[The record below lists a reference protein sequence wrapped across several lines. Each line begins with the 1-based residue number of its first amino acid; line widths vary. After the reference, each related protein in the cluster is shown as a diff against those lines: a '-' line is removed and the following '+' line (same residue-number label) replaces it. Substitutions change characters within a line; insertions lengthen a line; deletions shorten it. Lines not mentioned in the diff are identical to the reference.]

1 MPQFVIPIIAGAIG
15 TSIAVATVIY
25 YVGATVVTSY
35 ALNALSKKATRKA
48 AAAAASA
55 QAAQKGYGTSINA
68 VVPAADHAIIYGVQR
83 VGGIIFYRSITEDQK
98 YLHTLIALAGHEC
111 SEIITVYAGN
121 VELSLNSNGFVT
133 NKEFCQDR
141 IETAL
146 YILQDGEF
154 IVNVDGISIVRK
166 SFLRINKHLG
176 TSTQAADADLVAED
190 SAWTTAHQAKGIC
203 YIYVRAEFETSIF
216 PQGLPVFNAK
226 VRGKKVYDPRTSS
239 FVDSGNAALSIRDY
253 LISDYGLGVDEAT
266 EINDTL
272 FSAAANVC
280 GENVPLAQGGGAT
293 DNRYETHGSFV
304 TSLPPEDVI
313 TDLVAS
319 MAGTIFYS
327 QGQWG
332 VKAGEFTSSVLT
344 LTEDDLRSNLQV
356 STRHSRRDNFNAVTG
371 MFSGFESDYQPTD
384 FPIVTSSTFET
395 VDGGERIIQ
404 DIPLPFTPKAS
415 SAQRIAKIALF
426 KQREQ
431 LTLSG
436 TFGLRALQLQIGDI
450 ISLTNTRLGFS
461 AKTFEV
467 ADWSFGIS
475 QDKAL
480 EVTMTLREIS
490 SAVYDWNAEEKDFE
504 LNATTLPSA
513 NQVPTVGL
521 GVDFDLRVV
530 NQAAV
535 GVLIIDVTANEPFA
549 VEFEA
554 QYKRTSDANFISVGK
569 QRNGL
574 FEVTGLGDDTYDVR
588 ARAFNAFGAAGPF
601 TSTAGQQ
608 LTAFATPPDN
618 VTNFTGN
625 VTGNSLNLSWTPVSN
640 ADLSH
645 YKVRFSSQ
653 TSGASYQNAVDIVD
667 KLARPANVA
676 VVPAKTGTYFIKAV
690 DKIGGVS
697 ATAASFVVLVDP
709 NNVENFNAIQTIQE
723 DPVFAGTRTN
733 VVVLEDSE
741 GDYLAL
747 DTVDQFDSGSGNFDD
762 ALGLFDG
769 FSGTVSSG
777 IYDFNT
783 TVDFGEVYT
792 SRIYPKFKV
801 DYLDYVN
808 DFDSATGLF
817 DARLGDFDGD
827 PAQFDVTS
835 ARFEL
840 RHTNDDP
847 SGSPTYTAYQP
858 FIVAD
863 ITARAMQFRCILE
876 CTNGAASP
884 AIRELRAEIDMP
896 ERTQSEFDITFTG
909 TKSVTF
915 PTKFKGVP
923 AIGLSL
929 ANLADGERYVITNK
943 TRAGFDIEVFSG
955 SSTSTNSVTLDY
967 VAKGFGKEI
976 V

>member
-1 MPQFVIPIIAGAIG
+1 MVQLFVAAAGAILG
-15 TSIAVATVIY
+15 TAAGTIGATAILGTTIATVAGY
-25 YVGATVVTSY
+25 AAYTAVTAY
-35 ALNALSKKATRKA
+35 AINALQKKSLSKARS
-48 AAAAASA
+48 AAASVA
-55 QAAQKGYGTSINA
+55 AAQKGYGTNVNA
-68 VVPAADHAIIYGVQR
+68 VAPASDHAIIYGQQR
-83 VGGIIFYRSITEDQK
+83 VGGVIFYRSVTDDQK

-111 SEIITVYAGN
+111 HEIGTIFADN
-121 VELSLNSNGFVT
+121 VSLTLDGNGFVT
-133 NKEFCQDR
+133 NDAFQIKD
-141 IETAL
+141 A
-146 YILQDGEF
+146 DGAV
-154 IVNVDGISIVRK
+154 VNSAI
-166 SFLRINKHLG
+166 RINKHLG
-176 TSTQAADADLVAED
+176 TSTQAADTDLVAED
-190 SAWTTAHQAKGIC
+190 TAWTTQHTARGVT
-203 YIYVRAEFETSIF
+203 YIYIRAEFDTTIF
-216 PQGLPVFNAK
+216 PQGLPTFSAIVK
-226 VRGKKVYDPRTSS
+226 GKKVFDPRSS
-239 FVDSGNAALSIRDY
+239 ATAWSSNAALCLRDY
-253 LISDYGLGVDEAT
+253 LISDYGLGAET
-266 EINDTL
+266 SEINDTV
-272 FSAAANVC
+272 FSTAANTC
-280 GENVPLAQGGGAT
+280 DENITLSAGGT
-293 DNRYETHGSFV
+293 EKRYTVDGSFV
-304 TSLPPEDVI
+304 TALPPDDVI
-313 TDLVAS
+313 TDLTAS
-319 MAGTIFYS
+319 MAGTIYYS

-344 LTEDDLRSNLQV
+344 LDEDDLRSNLQIN
-356 STRHSRRDNFNAVTG
+356 TRHSRRDNFNTVSG
-371 MFSGFESDYQPTD
+371 MFSGEDSDYQPTD
-384 FPIVTSSTFET
+384 FPQITSSTFVS
-395 VDGGERIIQ
+395 VDGGETVVQ
-404 DIPLPFTPKAS
+404 DIPFPFTSTAS
-415 SAQRIAKIALF
+415 RAQRIAKIALF
-426 KQREQ
+426 RNREQ
-431 LTLSG
+431 LTISG
-436 TFGLRALQLQIGDI
+436 TFGLRSLQLQIGDVVSI
-450 ISLTNTRLGFS
+450 TNTRLGFS
-461 AKTFEV
+461 SKTFEV
-467 ADWSFGIS
+467 VDWRFGFGT
-475 QDKAL
+475 DKSL
-480 EVTMTLREIS
+480 EVSLTLREIS
-490 SAVYDWNAEEKDFE
+490 SAVYDWSAEETQFE
-504 LNATTLPSA
+504 LNSTILPSA
-513 NQVPTVGL
+513 NEVPTVGL

-530 NQAAV
+530 NQSAV

-554 QYKRTSDANFISVGK
+554 QYKRTSDANFVSVGK

-588 ARAFNAFGAAGPF
+588 ARGFNAFGAAGPF
-601 TSTAGQQ
+601 TSTAGKQ
-608 LTAFATPPDN
+608 LTAFASPPDN

-625 VTGNSLNLSWTPVSN
+625 VTGSALNLSWTPVAN

-645 YKVRFSSQ
+645 YKVRFSSE
-653 TSGASYQNAVDIVD
+653 TSGASYQNAVSIVD
-667 KLARPANVA
+667 KIARPANTA
-676 VVPAKTGTYFIKAV
+676 VVPAKTGTYFLKAV

-697 ATAASFVVLVDP
+697 AAAASFVVLVDP

-723 DPVFAGTRTN
+723 DPVFAGARSN
-733 VVVLEDSE
+733 VVVLEDGE

-747 DTVDQFDSGSGNFDD
+747 DTVQQFDAQSGDFDD

-769 FSGTVSSG
+769 FSGTVASG
-777 IYDFNT
+777 TYDFNT

-896 ERTQSEFDITFTG
+896 ERTQSEVDITFTG
-909 TKSVTF
+909 TKAVTF

-923 AIGLSL
+923 ALGLSL

-943 TRAGFDIEVFSG
+943 TRAGFNIEVFSG

>member
-1 MPQFVIPIIAGAIG
+1 MVQLFVGIASAVLGAAGAATVVG
-15 TSIAVATVIY
+15 TITVATV
-25 YVGATVVTSY
+25 VGYAAATIVTSY
-35 ALNALSKKATRKA
+35 AINALTKKAQKKA
-48 AAAAASA
+48 QAAAASV
-55 QAAQKGYGTSINA
+55 QAAQKGYGTNVNA
-68 VVPAADHAIIYGVQR
+68 VAPASDHAIIYGQQR
-83 VGGIIFYRSITEDQK
+83 VGGVVFYRSITDDQK
-98 YLHTLIALAGHEC
+98 YLHTLLALAGHEC
-111 SEIITVYAGN
+111 EEIGTIYADN
-121 VELSLNSNGFVT
+121 VALTLDGNGFVT
-133 NKEFCQDR
+133 NDAFQIKD
-141 IETAL
+141 A
-146 YILQDGEF
+146 DG
-154 IVNVDGISIVRK
+154 NVINSA
-166 SFLRINKHLG
+166 LRINKHLG
-176 TSTQAADADLVAED
+176 SSSQAADADLVAED
-190 SAWTTAHQAKGIC
+190 SAWTSAHQAKGVA
-203 YIYVRAEFETSIF
+203 YIYIRAEFDTSIF
-216 PQGLPVFNAK
+216 PQGLPIFSAIVK
-226 VRGKKVYDPRTSS
+226 GKKVFDPRSS
-239 FVDSGNAALSIRDY
+239 ATAWSANAALCLRDY
-253 LISDYGLGVDEAT
+253 LVSDYGLGVDTSINEV
-266 EINDTL
+266 NDTI

-280 GENVPLAQGGGAT
+280 DENVTLSGGGT
-293 DNRYETHGSFV
+293 EKRYTVNGSFV
-304 TSLPPEDVI
+304 TSLPPDDVI

-319 MAGTIFYS
+319 MAGTIFWS

-332 VKAGEFTSSVLT
+332 VKAGEFTSSVLA

-356 STRHSRRDNFNAVTG
+356 NTRNSRRDNFNAVSG
-371 MFSGFESDYQPTD
+371 MFAGPETDYQPSD
-384 FPIVTSSTFET
+384 FPPITSSVFET
-395 VDGGERIIQ
+395 VDGGERVIQ
-404 DIPLPFTPKAS
+404 DIPLPFTNTS
-415 SAQRIAKIALF
+415 SMAQRIAKIALY
-426 KQREQ
+426 KNREQ

-436 TFGLRALQLQIGDI
+436 TFSLRALQLQIGDI

-461 AKTFEV
+461 SKTFEV
-467 ADWSFGIS
+467 ADWRLGIS

-490 SAVYDWNAEEKDFE
+490 SAVYDWNAEETAFD
-504 LNATTLPSA
+504 LNATTLPTA
-513 NQVPTVGL
+513 TQVPTVGL

-554 QYKRTSDANFISVGK
+554 QYKRTADTNFISVGK

-574 FEVTGLGDDTYDVR
+574 FEVTGLGDDQYDVR

-601 TSTAGQQ
+601 TSTAGKQ

-625 VTGNSLNLSWTPVSN
+625 VTGNALNLSWTPVAN

-645 YKVRFSSQ
+645 YKVRFSSE

-667 KLARPANVA
+667 KVARPANTA
-676 VVPAKTGTYFIKAV
+676 VVPAKTGTYFLKAV

-697 ATAASFVVLVDP
+697 ASAASFVVLVDP

-733 VVVLEDSE
+733 VVVLEDAE

-769 FSGTVSSG
+769 FSGTVTSG
-777 IYDFNT
+777 TYDFNT

-808 DFDSATGLF
+808 DFDSATGNF

>member
-1 MPQFVIPIIAGAIG
+1 MPQFFIAAAAAVGVSTAAIITVGTYVISAATIVGV
-15 TSIAVATVIY
+15 VAY
-25 YVGATVVTSY
+25 TVVTSY
-35 ALNALSKKATRKA
+35 AINALSKKAQKKAQA
-48 AAAAASA
+48 AAAAV
-55 QAAQKGYGTSINA
+55 QAAQKGYGTNVNA
-68 VVPAADHAIIYGVQR
+68 VAPASDHAIIYGEQR
-83 VGGIIFYRSITEDQK
+83 VGGVVFYRSITDDQK

-111 SEIITVYAGN
+111 NQIGTVFADN
-121 VELSLNSNGFVT
+121 VALTLDGNGFVT
-133 NKEFCQDR
+133 NDAFQIKD
-141 IETAL
+141 A
-146 YILQDGEF
+146 DGAV
-154 IVNVDGISIVRK
+154 VNSA
-166 SFLRINKHLG
+166 LRINKHLG
-176 TSTQAADADLVAED
+176 GNTQAADADLVAED
-190 SAWTTAHQAKGIC
+190 SAWTTAHQAKNIT
-203 YIYVRAEFETSIF
+203 YIYIRAEFDTSVF
-216 PQGLPVFNAK
+216 PQGLPVFSAIVQGRKIN
-226 VRGKKVYDPRTSS
+226 DPRNTNQAEFTS
-239 FVDSGNAALSIRDY
+239 NAALCLMDY
-253 LISDYGLGVDEAT
+253 LEADFGLGVDGT
-266 EINDTL
+266 EINRTI
-272 FSAAANVC
+272 FAAAANVC
-280 GENVPLAQGGGAT
+280 DENVALSAGGT
-293 DNRYETHGSFV
+293 EKRYTVNGSFV
-304 TSLPPEDVI
+304 TSLPPDDVI
-313 TDLVAS
+313 TDLTAS
-319 MAGTIFYS
+319 MAGTIFYT

-332 VKAGEFTSSVLT
+332 VKAGEFTSSVLA

-356 STRHSRRDNFNAVTG
+356 NTRHSRRDNFNSVTG
-371 MFSGFESDYQPTD
+371 MFAGPETDYQPTD
-384 FPIVTSSTFET
+384 FPQLVSDTFET
-395 VDGGERIIQ
+395 IDGGERVVQ
-404 DIPLPFTPKAS
+404 DIPLPFTNTS
-415 SAQRIAKIALF
+415 TMAQRIAKIALF
-426 KQREQ
+426 KNREQ
-431 LTLSG
+431 LTISG
-436 TFGLRALQLQIGDI
+436 TFGLRALQLQIGDVV
-450 ISLTNTRLGFS
+450 SVTNTRLGFS
-461 AKTFEV
+461 SKTFEV
-467 ADWSFGIS
+467 ADWRFGIS

-490 SAVYDWNAEEKDFE
+490 SAVYDWNAEEIAFE
-504 LNATTLPSA
+504 LNSTTLPSA
-513 NQVPTVGL
+513 TDLPTVGL

-535 GVLIIDVTANEPFA
+535 GVLIIEVTSNEPYA

-554 QYKRTSDANFISVGK
+554 QYKRTSDTNFISVGK

-574 FEVTGLGDDTYDVR
+574 FEVTGLGDDNYDVR

-601 TSTAGQQ
+601 TSTAGKQ
-608 LTAFATPPDN
+608 LSAFATPPDN

-640 ADLSH
+640 LDLSH
-645 YKVRFSSQ
+645 YKVRYSSE

-667 KLARPANVA
+667 KISRPGNTA
-676 VVPAKTGTYFIKAV
+676 VVPAKTGTYFIKAI

-697 ATAASFVVLVDP
+697 AAAASFVVLVDP

-723 DPVFAGTRTN
+723 DPVFAGTRSN
-733 VVVLEDSE
+733 VVVLEDAE

-769 FSGTVSSG
+769 FSGTVASG

-808 DFDSATGLF
+808 DFDSAVGNF
-817 DARLGDFDGD
+817 DDRQGNFDGD

-847 SGSPTYTAYQP
+847 SGSPTYTAFQP

-884 AIRELRAEIDMP
+884 AIRQLRAEIDMP
-896 ERTQSEFDITFTG
+896 ERTQSEVDITFTG

>member
-1 MPQFVIPIIAGAIG
+1 MAFLIPILAPIVGGTIA
-15 TSIAVATVIY
+15 ATVIVY
-25 YVGATVVTSY
+25 AGATIVTSY
-35 ALNALSKKATRKA
+35 AINALTKKAQKKA
-48 AAAAASA
+48 QAAAASV
-55 QAAQKGYGTSINA
+55 QAAQKGYGTNVNA
-68 VVPAADHAIIYGVQR
+68 VAPASDHAIIYGEQR
-83 VGGIIFYRSITEDQK
+83 VGGVIFYRSITDDQK
-98 YLHTLIALAGHEC
+98 FLHTLIALAGHEC
-111 SEIITVYAGN
+111 NSIGTVFADN
-121 VELSLNSNGFVT
+121 VALTLDGNGFVT
-133 NKEFCQDR
+133 NDAFQIKD
-141 IETAL
+141 A
-146 YILQDGEF
+146 DGNV
-154 IVNVDGISIVRK
+154 VNSA
-166 SFLRINKHLG
+166 LRIKKHLG
-176 TSTQAADADLVAED
+176 SNSQAADADLVAED
-190 SAWTTAHQAKGIC
+190 SAWSTSHQARGVA
-203 YIYVRAEFETSIF
+203 YIYIRAEFDTSVF
-216 PQGLPVFNAK
+216 PQGLPVFSAI
-226 VRGKKVYDPRTSS
+226 VQGKKVRDPRTSTTAFS
-239 FVDSGNAALSIRDY
+239 SNAALCLRDY
-253 LISDYGLGVDEAT
+253 LVSDYGLGVDTAINEV
-266 EINDTL
+266 NDTL

-280 GENVPLAQGGGAT
+280 DENITLSGGGT
-293 DNRYETHGSFV
+293 EKRYTVNGSFV
-304 TSLPPEDVI
+304 TSLPPDDVI

-319 MAGTIFYS
+319 MAGTIFWS

-332 VKAGEFTSSVLT
+332 VKAGEFTSSVLA
-344 LTEDDLRSNLQV
+344 LTEDDLRSNLQIN
-356 STRHSRRDNFNAVTG
+356 TRNSRRDNFNAVSG
-371 MFSGFESDYQPTD
+371 MFAGPETDYQPTD
-384 FPIVTSSTFET
+384 FPPITSSTFET
-395 VDGGERIIQ
+395 VDGGERVVQ
-404 DIPLPFTPKAS
+404 DIPLPFTNTS
-415 SAQRIAKIALF
+415 SMAQRIAKIALF
-426 KQREQ
+426 KNREQ

-436 TFGLRALQLQIGDI
+436 TFGLKALQLQIGDVV
-450 ISLTNTRLGFS
+450 SLTNTRLGFS
-461 AKTFEV
+461 SKTFEV
-467 ADWSFGIS
+467 ADWRLGIS

-480 EVTMTLREIS
+480 EVTLTLREIS
-490 SAVYDWNAEEKDFE
+490 SAVYDWNAEETAFE
-504 LNATTLPSA
+504 LGNTTLPSA
-513 NQVPTVGL
+513 TDLPTVGL
-521 GVDFDLRVV
+521 GVDFDLRIV

-535 GVLIIDVTANEPFA
+535 GVLIIEVTSNEPYA

-554 QYKRTSDANFISVGK
+554 QYKRTSDTNFISVGK

-574 FEVTGLGDDTYDVR
+574 FEVNGLGDDQYDVR

-601 TSTAGQQ
+601 TSTAGKQ

-640 ADLSH
+640 LDLSH
-645 YKVRFSSQ
+645 YKIRYSSE
-653 TSGASYQNAVDIVD
+653 TTGASYQNAVDIVE

-676 VVPAKTGTYFIKAV
+676 VVPAKTGTYFIKAI

-697 ATAASFVVLVDP
+697 AAAASFVVLVDP
-709 NNVENFNAIQTIQE
+709 NNVENFNAIQQIQE

-747 DTVDQFDSGSGNFDD
+747 DTVDQFDSGAGNFDD
-762 ALGLFDG
+762 GLGLFDG
-769 FSGTVSSG
+769 FSGTVASG

-896 ERTQSEFDITFTG
+896 ERTQSEVDITFTG
-909 TKSVTF
+909 SKSVTF

-923 AIGLSL
+923 ALGISL

-943 TRAGFDIEVFSG
+943 TRAGFDIEIFSG
-955 SSTSTNSVTLDY
+955 VNPSTNSVTLDY

>member
-1 MPQFVIPIIAGAIG
+1 MPQFVIPIIAGVVG
-15 TSIAVATVIY
+15 STIAVATVIY
-25 YVGATVVTSY
+25 YVGATVITSY
-35 ALNALSKKATRKA
+35 ALNALSRKATRKA

-55 QAAQKGYGTSINA
+55 QAAQKGYGTTINA

-83 VGGIIFYRSITEDQK
+83 VGGIIFYRSITDDQK

-111 SEIITVYAGN
+111 SQVIDVFAGN
-121 VELSLNSNGFVT
+121 VTLSLDGSGFATNDEFQIKDDDGNVVNS
-133 NKEFCQDR
+133 
-141 IETAL
+141 A
-146 YILQDGEF
+146 
-154 IVNVDGISIVRK
+154 
-166 SFLRINKHLG
+166 LRIKKHLG
-176 TSTQAADADLVAED
+176 SSSQAADTDLVAED
-190 SAWTTAHQAKGIC
+190 TAWTTAHQAKGIC
-203 YIYVRAEFETSIF
+203 YIYVRAEFDTSVF
-216 PQGLPVFNAK
+216 PQGLPVFSAT
-226 VRGKKVYDPRTSS
+226 VRGKKVYDPRSS
-239 FVDSGNAALSIRDY
+239 AYVDSSNAALTLRDY

-266 EINDTL
+266 EINDTI

-280 GENVPLAQGGGAT
+280 DENVPLAQGGGAT
-293 DNRYETHGSFV
+293 EKRYETHGSFV
-304 TSLPPEDVI
+304 TSLPPDDVI

-356 STRHSRRDNFNAVTG
+356 STRHSRRDNFNAVSG
-371 MFSGFESDYQPTD
+371 MFAGAESDYQPTD
-384 FPIVTSSTFET
+384 YPIVTSSAFET

-404 DIPLPFTPKAS
+404 DIPLPFTGRSTA
-415 SAQRIAKIALF
+415 AQRIAKIALF

-461 AKTFEV
+461 SKTFEV
-467 ADWSFGIS
+467 VDWSFGIS

-480 EVTMTLREIS
+480 EVSMVLREIS
-490 SAVYDWNAEEKDFE
+490 SAVYDWNAEETAFD
-504 LNATTLPSA
+504 LGNTTLPSA
-513 NQVPTVGL
+513 TDLPTVGL

-535 GVLIIDVTANEPFA
+535 GVLIIDVTSNEPYA

-601 TSTAGQQ
+601 TSTAGKQ
-608 LTAFATPPDN
+608 LTAFASPPDN

-625 VTGNSLNLSWTPVSN
+625 VTGSALNLSWTPVAN

-645 YKVRFSSQ
+645 YKVRFSSE
-653 TSGASYQNAVDIVD
+653 TSGASYQNAVSIVD
-667 KLARPANVA
+667 KIARPANTA
-676 VVPAKTGTYFIKAV
+676 VVPAKTGTYFLKAV

-723 DPVFAGTRTN
+723 DPVFAGARSN
-733 VVVLEDSE
+733 VVVLEDGE

-747 DTVDQFDSGSGNFDD
+747 DTVDQFDSGTGDFDD

-769 FSGTVSSG
+769 FSGTVTSG
-777 IYDFNT
+777 TYDFNT

-896 ERTQSEFDITFTG
+896 ERTQSEVDITFTG
-909 TKSVTF
+909 TKAVTF

-923 AIGLSL
+923 ALGLSL
-929 ANLADGERYVITNK
+929 ANLASGERYVITNK
-943 TRAGFDIEVFSG
+943 TRAGFNIEVFSG